1 MKHDLTKFVG
11 KVHSITYRMNGI
23 QIQSRIKIK
32 LFMQRLRKDVTGKGG
47 AAIESQSSEKNPLLS
62 KLLLIE
68 DPR

>member
-32 LFMQRLRKDVTGKGG
+32 LFMQRLRKDVRG
-47 AAIESQSSEKNPLLS
+47 
-62 KLLLIE
+62 
-68 DPR
+68 